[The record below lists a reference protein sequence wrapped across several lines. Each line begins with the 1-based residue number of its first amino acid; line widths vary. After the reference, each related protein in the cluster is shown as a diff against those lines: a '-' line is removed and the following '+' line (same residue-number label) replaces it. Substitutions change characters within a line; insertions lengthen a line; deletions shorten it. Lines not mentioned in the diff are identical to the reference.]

1 MHTTNAFTMAAP
13 PTTTATTTAANMA
26 PPTASSAAEAA
37 GFDVTLLRRVLRLVH
52 CLQKERGASCAYYA
66 CRQAATNGSTT
77 DTYTDTAVISQKRLA
92 VGPARRDTDKA
103 LSLSMLRGKDKG
115 ASPVQKTL
123 AKIRNMLP
131 WNDTAEANSTAINN
145 SNNNNGNAR
154 PRTGLHRFLLCFNTL
169 VSSVIHEYILRQTNL
184 YACASNNSK
193 SANRKTLW
201 NTSASTLDHDDAA
214 ATSATDT
221 SLTVEKN
228 QPLQHGANI
237 QHESGSRPDTSTRS
251 RNRGQSFDL
260 QQAVPQS
267 IPRIHSDNNLPYHD
281 NSNISKPGQGHDH
294 DHMALAAIA
303 SRLESPVPSEKESN
317 GAAGGATPGKSVGA
331 SLLRSTNS
339 PSTNQKV
346 SFVESLPV
354 PVHVEESD
362 SARAVRLLH
371 LLNIFVQ
378 LKESTGV
385 ERATVSSILADDV
398 DSGLLL
404 NDLVLE
410 VENQRQRVEELD
422 GLEVGPLRNLVKELV
437 VLSPEMLQ
445 LQRRLLSGTDL
456 EQALQYCSDDVDN
469 LWDLLTVYIDKL
481 HSLELLIVEE
491 IECCA
496 PADES
501 NNHQSSS
508 SLDFATTAGSPLSK
522 PVGIVVGDGVNTS
535 QPTMG
540 IIQQLLGATGQDQ
553 SSLLQQVEAMSP
565 AELKDRLLITLS
577 KDSNN
582 IVSASPDSTS
592 GTGNGEPRGVEDLL
606 REISCAPASKEWEID
621 LYEMRFLKQIGQ
633 GSAGTTYLAN
643 WGGQQVAVKV
653 ASITEMGLE
662 GWRTEVQALQKLHHP
677 NIIRLLGSVY
687 HPSPLTICLVL
698 EYCKAGDLSNAIHQ
712 LTPRNFFF
720 HVSTSIANGMNYLH
734 NRGIIHRDIKPA
746 NVLLDGDFAT
756 GNFQV
761 KVTDFGVA
769 TESSVERSNERT
781 AETGTYR
788 WMAPEVIRHE
798 SYSSLADVYSFAV
811 LMWQLLT
818 REDPFSPKSQIDAA
832 MCVARD
838 CVRPPFPTGTPVA
851 IQELIEACWSD
862 DPALRLPFDQISTR
876 LKDIES
882 KLTDAEKQ
890 WIEAPLGHSVYKQTK
905 KRVSVSETLTPQL
918 NVDHVKQ
925 PVKAPLK
932 TPAKQPVASKGGGK
946 LEKRGSGFFGRLGM
960 K

>member
-1 MHTTNAFTMAAP
+1 MAAAP
-13 PTTTATTTAANMA
+13 PATTATGTATANATSMTTTATSSTAG
-26 PPTASSAAEAA
+26 AA

-66 CRQAATNGSTT
+66 SRQAATNGSTT
-77 DTYTDTAVISQKRLA
+77 DTDRDNYPNANVISQKSLA

-115 ASPVQKTL
+115 DLPIVQKTL
-123 AKIRNMLP
+123 AKIRNMLR
-131 WNDTAEANSTAINN
+131 WNDTAEANTTAIGNN
-145 SNNNNGNAR
+145 GSSNGNAR

-193 SANRKTLW
+193 SPGRKTLW
-201 NTSASTLDHDDAA
+201 NTSASTSTLDPDAA
-214 ATSATDT
+214 ASAT
-221 SLTVEKN
+221 SFMMEKN
-228 QPLQHGANI
+228 QPLQHGADI
-237 QHESGSRPDTSTRS
+237 QHDNGSRAGTRG

-267 IPRIHSDNNLPYHD
+267 MPRIHSDNNLPYHD
-281 NSNISKPGQGHDH
+281 TNISNQGHGH
-294 DHMALAAIA
+294 EHVPIA
-303 SRLESPVPSEKESN
+303 DAVSRTESVVQSENEECK
-317 GAAGGATPGKSVGA
+317 GAAGAGAAVPVKSGGA

-339 PSTNQKV
+339 PYSKQKV
-346 SFVESLPV
+346 TFVETIPV
-354 PVHVEESD
+354 PVHTEESD
-362 SARAVRLLH
+362 SVRAVRLLH

-422 GLEVGPLRNLVKELV
+422 GLEVGPLRNLVQELV

-456 EQALQYCSDDVDN
+456 EQALQYCSDDMDN

-496 PADES
+496 PADDS
-501 NNHQSSS
+501 DNHIHS
-508 SLDFATTAGSPLSK
+508 SPLLDVPKTTNAALSGS
-522 PVGIVVGDGVNTS
+522 VGIDTPQQETFSNI
-535 QPTMG
+535 G
-540 IIQQLLGATGQDQ
+540 IFQHLFGSTGGQNQ
-553 SSLLQQVEAMSP
+553 ASLLRQVEAMSP
-565 AELKDRLLITLS
+565 AELKDRLMIALS
-577 KDSNN
+577 KDNN
-582 IVSASPDSTS
+582 NVSASPESTS

-746 NVLLDGDFAT
+746 NVLLDGDFAS
-756 GNFQV
+756 GLFQV

-798 SYSSLADVYSFAV
+798 SYSNLADVYSFAV

-862 DPALRLPFDQISTR
+862 DPAQRLPFDQISTR

-890 WIEAPLGHSVYKQTK
+890 WIEAPLGHSVYKKPK
-905 KRVSVSETLTPQL
+905 KSFSETRLAPQL

-925 PVKAPLK
+925 P
-932 TPAKQPVASKGGGK
+932 AKQPVKQPIPARSGGK
-946 LEKRGSGFFGRLGM
+946 LEKRGGGLLGRLGR

>member
-1 MHTTNAFTMAAP
+1 MGAP
-13 PTTTATTTAANMA
+13 PTTTATSAAADTNMVTT
-26 PPTASSAAEAA
+26 TTSSAAEAA

-66 CRQAATNGSTT
+66 SRQAATNGSTT
-77 DTYTDTAVISQKRLA
+77 DPNPTVISQKSLA

-115 ASPVQKTL
+115 DLPIQKTL
-123 AKIRNMLP
+123 AKIRNMLR
-131 WNDTAEANSTAINN
+131 WNDTAEANTPAINN
-145 SNNNNGNAR
+145 NSSNNGNAR

-193 SANRKTLW
+193 SPGRKTLW
-201 NTSASTLDHDDAA
+201 KATESASDPDGTAT
-214 ATSATDT
+214 ATSF
-221 SLTVEKN
+221 LTGKN
-228 QPLQHGANI
+228 EPLQHGADI
-237 QHESGSRPDTSTRS
+237 QHQHHHDSGGQAGTRGRS
-251 RNRGQSFDL
+251 RGQSFDL
-260 QQAVPQS
+260 QQAVPHS
-267 IPRIHSDNNLPYHD
+267 MPRNYSDNNLPYHD
-281 NSNISKPGQGHDH
+281 TSISKHGHGH
-294 DHMALAAIA
+294 VHMAAAT
-303 SRLESPVPSEKESN
+303 SRPESPVQSEKEGKDTA
-317 GAAGGATPGKSVGA
+317 GAVPVTSVGA
-331 SLLRSTNS
+331 SLLRPPNS
-339 PSTNQKV
+339 PPKKQTV
-346 SFVESLPV
+346 TFVEPPPV
-354 PVHVEESD
+354 PVPVESD

-422 GLEVGPLRNLVKELV
+422 GLEVGPLRNLVQELV

-456 EQALQYCSDDVDN
+456 EHALQYCSDDVDK

-496 PADES
+496 PANES
-501 NNHQSSS
+501 NSHIKSS
-508 SLDFATTAGSPLSK
+508 SLLHVATGAGAPLSG
-522 PVGIVVGDGVNTS
+522 PVGVVVVDGVNARQNETLS
-535 QPTMG
+535 TMG
-540 IIQQLLGATGQDQ
+540 ILQQLFGATGQDQ
-553 SSLLQQVEAMSP
+553 DSLLQQVEVMSP
-565 AELKDRLLITLS
+565 VELKDRLLIALA
-577 KDSNN
+577 KKSNN
-582 IVSASPDSTS
+582 IVTTPDSTTS
-592 GTGNGEPRGVEDLL
+592 GTGIGEPRGVEDLL

-698 EYCKAGDLSNAIHQ
+698 EYCKAGDLSNAIHK

-746 NVLLDGDFAT
+746 NVLLDGDFAS
-756 GNFQV
+756 GLFQV

-798 SYSSLADVYSFAV
+798 SYSNLADVYSFAV

-838 CVRPPFPTGTPVA
+838 CVRPPFPTGTPFA

-882 KLTDAEKQ
+882 KLTDAERQ
-890 WIEAPLGHSVYKQTK
+890 WIEAPLGHSVYKKPK
-905 KRVSVSETLTPQL
+905 KRVSETLLTPQL

-925 PVKAPLK
+925 PI
-932 TPAKQPVASKGGGK
+932 PARGGGK
-946 LEKRGSGFFGRLGM
+946 PEKRGSGFLGRLGM
-960 K
+960 KHYA

>member
-1 MHTTNAFTMAAP
+1 MVSEISSLLLLLYLYRTTTNAFTMAAP
-13 PTTTATTTAANMA
+13 PTLPTTAATATATSMA
-26 PPTASSAAEAA
+26 PTTASSAAEAGA

-66 CRQAATNGSTT
+66 CRQAATNNGSTIT
-77 DTYTDTAVISQKRLA
+77 DPDTTVISQKRLA
-92 VGPARRDTDKA
+92 VGSARRDTDKA
-103 LSLSMLRGKDKG
+103 FSLSTLRGKDKG

-131 WNDTAEANSTAINN
+131 WNDTTEASSTAINN
-145 SNNNNGNAR
+145 NSNAH

-169 VSSVIHEYILRQTNL
+169 ISSVIHEYILR
-184 YACASNNSK
+184 
-193 SANRKTLW
+193 RKTLW
-201 NTSASTLDHDDAA
+201 NVSASSLDHDDAGA
-214 ATSATDT
+214 FATT
-221 SLTVEKN
+221 SLMVEKN
-228 QPLQHGANI
+228 QPLQHGAEI
-237 QHESGSRPDTSTRS
+237 QHDSGSRSGSRS
-251 RNRGQSFDL
+251 RSRGHSFDL
-260 QQAVPQS
+260 QQVVPQS
-267 IPRIHSDNNLPYHD
+267 MPRIHSHNNLPYHD
-281 NSNISKPGQGHDH
+281 NSNLSKQGNGHV
-294 DHMALAAIA
+294 HMADAADDAA
-303 SRLESPVPSEKESN
+303 SRPESPVQSGKEGN
-317 GAAGGATPGKSVGA
+317 GAAGAATPGKSVGA
-331 SLLRSTNS
+331 SLLRSPNS
-339 PSTNQKV
+339 PSSKQNV

-422 GLEVGPLRNLVKELV
+422 GLAVGPLRNLVQELV
-437 VLSPEMLQ
+437 LLSPEMLQ
-445 LQRRLLSGTDL
+445 LQRRLSSGTDL
-456 EQALQYCSDDVDN
+456 EQALQYCSDGVDN

-501 NNHQSSS
+501 YNHQSSS
-508 SLDFATTAGSPLSK
+508 SALDPATAAGSPLSK
-522 PVGIVVGDGVNTS
+522 PVGIVVANGVDTS

-540 IIQQLLGATGQDQ
+540 IIQQLLGAAGQDQ
-553 SSLLQQVEAMSP
+553 NSLLQQVEAMSP
-565 AELKDRLLITLS
+565 ADLKDRLLIALS
-577 KDSNN
+577 NDNNN
-582 IVSASPDSTS
+582 IISASPDSTS
-592 GTGNGEPRGVEDLL
+592 GAGNGESRGVEDLL

-746 NVLLDGDFAT
+746 NVLLDGDFAS
-756 GNFQV
+756 GDFQV

-818 REDPFSPKSQIDAA
+818 REDPFGPQSQIDAA
-832 MCVARD
+832 MSVARD

-851 IQELIEACWSD
+851 IQKLIEACWSD
-862 DPALRLPFDQISTR
+862 DPTLRLPFDQISTS

-890 WIEAPLGHSVYKQTK
+890 WIEAPLGHSVYKQPK
-905 KRVSVSETLTPQL
+905 QRVSVSEILTPQL
-918 NVDHVKQ
+918 NVDHVK
-925 PVKAPLK
+925 
-932 TPAKQPVASKGGGK
+932 TPANQPIPARSGGK
-946 LEKRGSGFFGRLGM
+946 PEKRGGGFLGRFGRGSA
-960 K
+960 